1 MINFIADVSPLIKDI
16 ELRSEPVIITVN
28 KFDEESANE
37 FATLISAA
45 QNTGQSIVP
54 VVIDSYGGEA
64 YALLSMIAS
73 LKSSKIPVAT
83 IVKGKAMSCGALFAS
98 FGEEGLRF
106 MDKDAIL
113 MIHDVSTMAFGKVEE
128 LKADAREAERLNKKL
143 YTMMARNCG
152 KADNYFLD
160 LIHDKGHAD
169 WFLEAEEAKKHGL
182 INHLRM
188 PEMNIKITVDIDV
201 A

>member
-1 MINFIADVSPLIKDI
+1 MINFIADVSPLIKEI
-16 ELRSEPVIITVN
+16 ELRSDPVVVTVN

-45 QNTGQSIVP
+45 QNTGQSVIP

-64 YALLSMIAS
+64 YSLLSMIAT

-106 MDKDAIL
+106 MDKDAVL

-169 WFLEAEEAKKHGL
+169 WFLEAEEAKEHN
-182 INHLRM
+182 IVQQLRV
-188 PEMNIKITVDIDV
+188 PSLKGKVSVVIELE
-201 A
+201 

>member
-1 MINFIADVSPLIKDI
+1 MINFIADVSPLIKEI
-16 ELRSEPVIITVN
+16 ELRSDPVVITVN

-37 FATLISAA
+37 FASLISAA
-45 QNTGQSIVP
+45 QNTGQRVVP

-64 YALLSMIAS
+64 YSLLSMIAT
-73 LKSSKIPVAT
+73 LKSSKIPIAT
-83 IVKGKAMSCGALFAS
+83 IIKGKAMSCGALFAS

-106 MDKDAIL
+106 MDKDAVL

-169 WFLEAEEAKKHGL
+169 WFLEAEEAKEHN
-182 INHLRM
+182 IVQQLRV
-188 PEMNIKITVDIDV
+188 PSLKGKVTVAIELD
-201 A
+201 

>member
-1 MINFIADVSPLIKDI
+1 MINFIADVSPLIKEI
-16 ELRSEPVIITVN
+16 ELRSDPVVITVN

-37 FATLISAA
+37 FATLMSSA
-45 QNTGQSIVP
+45 QNTGQSVVP

-83 IVKGKAMSCGALFAS
+83 IIKGKAMSCGALFAS

-143 YTMMARNCG
+143 YAMMARNCG

-169 WFLEAEEAKKHGL
+169 WFLEAEEAKEHN
-182 INHLRM
+182 IVQQLRV
-188 PEMNIKITVDIDV
+188 PSLRGKVTVAIDLD
-201 A
+201 